1 MVYGL
6 AVGGAVLDMQYEL
19 YKCCSVL
26 GDVDVAKLPS
36 VFLFIYHRVRMGI
49 VLLLATCIAL
59 RFYKDY
65 KREVALLVAFL
76 LSERNVFPP
85 ILTLFPKIKYILLT
99 YILND

>member
-1 MVYGL
+1 M
-6 AVGGAVLDMQYEL
+6 GGAVLDMQYEL
-19 YKCCSVL
+19 YECCSVL
-26 GDVDVAKLPS
+26 GDVDVANLPS
-36 VFLFIYHRVRMGI
+36 VFPFIYHRVRMGI

-85 ILTLFPKIKYILLT
+85 TLTLFPKIKYILLT

>member
-1 MVYGL
+1 M
-6 AVGGAVLDMQYEL
+6 GGAVLDMQYEL
-19 YKCCSVL
+19 YECCSVL

-76 LSERNVFPP
+76 LSERNVFSLPN
-85 ILTLFPKIKYILLT
+85 INSLSKNKVYFTHIYFE
-99 YILND
+99 